1 MRPYA
6 AAVAGIAS
14 LLAVG
19 LLTMAAARANE
30 PPRRVVSMNLCTDQL
45 AMLVAAKEQLYSV
58 SYLSRDPES
67 SVLAD
72 DAKKFVTNHGLA
84 EEIFTMSPDLIVAG
98 TFTSRASIALLKR
111 LGFRVEQFAPPN
123 SLSDIRTNMRRMGE
137 LLGRE
142 KRADE
147 LITEFD
153 RALAAVPATLKKR
166 PLAALHYANSYTS
179 GGGTLAAD
187 VVERA
192 GLENLG
198 TRLGLQGTTRLP
210 LELLVMEA
218 PDLIISGIR
227 PSSSPAL
234 AYDTVTH
241 PALREALRGRGLTSV
256 PDRYLVCGGP
266 FTIEAVRLLET
277 ASQKLSRQKQP

>member
-14 LLAVG
+14 WLTAALLAM
-19 LLTMAAARANE
+19 TPARANE

-45 AMLVAAKEQLYSV
+45 AMLIAATGQLYSV
-58 SYLSRDPES
+58 SYLSRDPEA
-67 SVLAD
+67 SVLSD
-72 DAKKFVTNHGLA
+72 DAKNFPANHGLA

-98 TFTSRASIALLKR
+98 TFTSRASIAMLKR

-123 SLSDIRTNMRRMGE
+123 SLPDIRTNMKRMGE

-142 KRADE
+142 KRAND
-147 LITEFD
+147 LIAEFD
-153 RALAAVPATLKKR
+153 RALAAVPATLQKR

-179 GGGTLAAD
+179 GEGTLAAD

-192 GLENLG
+192 GLDNLG
-198 TRLGLQGTTRLP
+198 TRLGLHGTTRLP
-210 LELLVMEA
+210 LEVLVMEA
-218 PDLIISGIR
+218 PDLIIGGIR

-234 AYDTVTH
+234 AYDTFSH
-241 PALREALRGRGLTSV
+241 PALRDTLRGRSLTSV
-256 PDRYLVCGGP
+256 PDKYLVCGGP
-266 FTIEAVRLLET
+266 FTIEAVRLLQT
-277 ASQKLSRQKQP
+277 ASHKLGRQKQP